1 MININKVN
9 INKAHLT
16 SINEPVPARDKL
28 EFDQAIQRVEQEI
41 RKLLQNAPP
50 LIRPQT
56 SHLARATGKG
66 IRARSLLACAMD
78 SDGLVTPGAVRA
90 ATAVELLHLATLI
103 HDDIIDEADT
113 RRGIEALHVKF
124 GQKIAVL
131 CGDYL
136 FCLAFDL
143 ASSISPREADRNKVS
158 VVLPSY
164 FTEICLGEI
173 REFSNTGNLDLN
185 EGEYIRIISEKTAA
199 LFEASFHAGFLLS
212 DEPAEVKDIY
222 LTIGKEMGIIFQLT
236 DDCLDFISSK
246 KKVKKPVLTDCR
258 RGVVTLPL
266 IYAMQVDKTLRG
278 KIEKGLTEQELKA
291 AVLAAGGI
299 EYTRAKIEER
309 REKAEQLIAVLR
321 SAEKRDRLEGLLKQA
336 ATV

>member
-1 MININKVN
+1 MININN
-9 INKAHLT
+9 ALLT
-16 SINEPVPARDKL
+16 SINERNEPVPATDKL
-28 EFDQAIQRVEQEI
+28 EYDQAVHRVEQEV

-56 SHLARATGKG
+56 SHLAQASGKG
-66 IRARSLLACAMD
+66 IRARALLACAMG
-78 SDGLVTPGAVRA
+78 SDGLVTPGAVQA
-90 ATAVELLHLATLI
+90 AAAVELLHLATLI

-113 RRGIEALHVKF
+113 RRGIATLHVKY

-143 ASSISPREADRNKVS
+143 ACSISPREADRNKVS

-173 REFSNTGNLDLN
+173 REFGNTGNLDLN
-185 EGEYIRIISEKTAA
+185 EGEYFRIISEKTAA
-199 LFEASFHAGFLLS
+199 LFAASFHAGFLLS

-222 LTIGKEMGIIFQLT
+222 LTIGKEMGTIFQLT
-236 DDCLDFISSK
+236 DDRLDFVSSK
-246 KKVKKPVLTDCR
+246 KKARKPVLTDCR

-266 IYAMQVDKTLRG
+266 IYALQVDQTLRD

-299 EYTRAKIEER
+299 EYTREKIEEH
-309 REKAEQLIAVLR
+309 REKADQLIAVLR
-321 SAEKRDRLEGLLKQA
+321 SAEKRDHLAGLLKQA
-336 ATV
+336 AAV